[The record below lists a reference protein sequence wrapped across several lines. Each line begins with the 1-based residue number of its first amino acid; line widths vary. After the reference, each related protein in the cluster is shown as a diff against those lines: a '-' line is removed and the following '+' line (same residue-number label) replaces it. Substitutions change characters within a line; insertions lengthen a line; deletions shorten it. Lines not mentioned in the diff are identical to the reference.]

1 MEGLGEGDGRD
12 GADEGREDGLP
23 GALTEWG
30 GEEGLETEEGLP
42 GRLTPECPGLWEEGL
57 EAGGE
62 EGRLGR
68 PKSGLEGRLTSGR
81 LMPGRFEPPGRE
93 G

>member
-12 GADEGREDGLP
+12 GADEEGEDGLP

-42 GRLTPECPGLWEEGL
+42 GRLMPEWPGLGAEGL
-57 EAGGE
+57 EDGKE
-62 EGRLGR
+62 DGRLGR
-68 PKSGLEGRLTSGR
+68 PKSGLEG
-81 LMPGRFEPPGRE
+81 
-93 G
+93 